1 MVGREGERRSSS
13 RVEEKWQ
20 RLPGFPLSATLSAAT
35 ALPSNKQET
44 SLAVRGNQEL
54 VPEPGPDAGRVGQ
67 IMRFGFPGLDNIRS
81 HSDYVLSYDRRNR
94 VPHWVFEHLTRDS
107 VQKTEGV
114 DRAESK
120 FEEDTSQHPF
130 FRSKNSDYKYSGF
143 DRGHMAPAGN
153 HRKDQAMC
161 DQTFLLSNMA
171 PQVGRGFNRDKWEHL
186 ERYVRKLTKLYRN
199 VYVCTGPLYLPH
211 MEADGKM
218 YVKYQVI
225 GQSNVSVPTHF
236 FKVIVGETEG
246 RELEMEAFVL
256 PNQEIDDNVPLE
268 TFHVPPDSVER
279 AAGLLFFDRLSRSR
293 LTRVNGQKTGHF

>member
-1 MVGREGERRSSS
+1 MEG
-13 RVEEKWQ
+13 KWQ

-94 VPHWVFEHLTRDS
+94 VPHWVFEHLTRHNRLIIFLIIITFIVKSKKVEYPTIYRDS

-130 FRSKNSDYKYSGF
+130 FRSKNSDYKY
-143 DRGHMAPAGN
+143 R
-153 HRKDQAMC
+153 C
-161 DQTFLLSNMA
+161 
-171 PQVGRGFNRDKWEHL
+171 
-186 ERYVRKLTKLYRN
+186 
-199 VYVCTGPLYLPH
+199 
-211 MEADGKM
+211 
-218 YVKYQVI
+218 
-225 GQSNVSVPTHF
+225 
-236 FKVIVGETEG
+236 
-246 RELEMEAFVL
+246 
-256 PNQEIDDNVPLE
+256 
-268 TFHVPPDSVER
+268 
-279 AAGLLFFDRLSRSR
+279 
-293 LTRVNGQKTGHF
+293 

>member
-1 MVGREGERRSSS
+1 MR
-13 RVEEKWQ
+13 EEKWQ
-20 RLPGFPLSATLSAAT
+20 RVPGFPLAGSVSAAT
-35 ALPSNKQET
+35 PIIP
-44 SLAVRGNQEL
+44 GNQETGIVRRDHQDL
-54 VPEPGPDAGRVGQ
+54 VPEPGPGAGRVAQ

-81 HSDYVLSYDRRNR
+81 HSDFVLSYDRRNR
-94 VPHWVFEHLTRDS
+94 VPHWVFEHLTRES

-120 FEEDTSQHPF
+120 FEEDTSQHPY
-130 FRSKNSDYKYSGF
+130 FRSRNSDYKYSGF

-153 HRKDQAMC
+153 HRKDQTMC

-171 PQVGRGFNRDKWEHL
+171 PQVGKGFNRDKWEHL
-186 ERYVRKLTKLYRN
+186 ERYARKLTKLYRN

-211 MEADGKM
+211 MEVDGKM

-236 FKVIVGETEG
+236 FKVIVGETESKD
-246 RELEMEAFVL
+246 LEMEAFVL
-256 PNQEIDDNVPLE
+256 PNQAIDDNTPLE
-268 TFHVPPDSVER
+268 SFHVPPDSVER